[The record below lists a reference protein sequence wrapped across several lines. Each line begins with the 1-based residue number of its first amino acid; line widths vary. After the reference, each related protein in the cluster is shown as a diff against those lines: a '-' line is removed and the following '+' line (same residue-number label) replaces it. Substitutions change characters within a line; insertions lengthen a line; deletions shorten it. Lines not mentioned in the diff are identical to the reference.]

1 MKIKSIPDD
10 PKITLSTLNELI
22 KMYEEIEAKI
32 NDQSIPSFAYD
43 LGRRGVFELFF
54 NLMGVQFETGDQA

>member
-22 KMYEEIEAKI
+22 KMYEELEAKI

-43 LGRRGVFELFF
+43 LGRMGAFELFF